1 MVMAATAV
9 VAVIVAAAAVMV
21 MIVAFVI
28 MAVFMIVI
36 SVIVAVV
43 MVVISVVVAMLMIMV
58 SVVVAMVMIMF
69 SVIVAVLMVMI
80 FVIVAMLMIM
90 PLMAMGAAA
99 HRADILFLLAS
110 LLHSFQNL
118 TSFQLLNGG
127 GNDHRILVHAADQL
141 HRLLHFFICGFRSI
155 RAAQNNRLRVLQLIF
170 KKFAEVSHVHFAFI
184 HIHHCGIAVQADLT
198 VGFHILY
205 RLDNVRQFSHTGGLN
220 HNPVRMIRVDH
231 FF

>member
-1 MVMAATAV
+1 
-9 VAVIVAAAAVMV
+9 
-21 MIVAFVI
+21 
-28 MAVFMIVI
+28 MIVI

-43 MVVISVVVAMLMIMV
+43 MVSVVVAVVMIVISVIMAVLMVSVVMAMLMIMV
-58 SVVVAMVMIMF
+58 SVVVAVVMIMF

-118 TSFQLLNGG
+118 TSFQLLNGC

-141 HRLLHFFICGFRSI
+141 HRLLHFFVCGLGSI
-155 RAAQNNRLRVLQLIF
+155 RAAQNNRLRVLQLVF

-205 RLDNVRQFSHTGGLN
+205 RLDNVRQLSHTGGLN

>member
-1 MVMAATAV
+1 
-9 VAVIVAAAAVMV
+9 
-21 MIVAFVI
+21 

-43 MVVISVVVAMLMIMV
+43 MVVISVVVAVLMIMVSLIVAVLMVTVVVAMLMIMV
-58 SVVVAMVMIMF
+58 SVVVAVLMIMF

-90 PLMAMGAAA
+90 PLMAMGTAA

-110 LLHSFQNL
+110 LFHGFQDL
-118 TSFQLLNGG
+118 ASFQLLNGG

-205 RLDNVRQFSHTGGLN
+205 RLDNVRQLSHTGGLN